1 MSELRRTPLHAWHVA
16 RKARMVPFGGWDM
29 PVQYTSILDE
39 HKAVRTAAGLFDISH
54 MGRLTVDGPDATTL
68 VDRIFTNDPTGMKPG
83 QVRYGF
89 VLNATGCT
97 LDDILVTKWSP
108 EAFEIVVNAGNREKI
123 VTWIDQY
130 KTGLN
135 VIVADRTFDLGM
147 LAIQGPQAITLADGL
162 ISGVNVSGLKY
173 YCASPAECLGAKAI
187 VSRTGYTGED
197 GFEVIAPNAVIVS
210 LADELVKRG
219 VVPCGL
225 GCRDTLRLE
234 AAMPLYGH
242 ELTEST
248 NPIHAGLGWAV
259 KPEKGNFIGREAIV
273 AALAD
278 TTPRPV
284 RIGLTLE
291 GKRAAREGSSVLA
304 GSTVIG
310 TVTSGSYTPW
320 LDRSIAMAYV
330 QPDQAAIGSALTV
343 DVRGTAIPATV
354 TALPFYKRAK

>member
-1 MSELRRTPLHAWHVA
+1 MPELRRTPLHAWHVA

-29 PVQYTSILDE
+29 PVQYTSILEE

-54 MGRLTVDGPDATTL
+54 MGRLTVEGTDATRF
-68 VDRIFTNDPTGMKPG
+68 VDRMFTNDPAGMKSG

-89 VLNATGCT
+89 VLNAAGCT

-108 EAFEIVVNAGNREKI
+108 EAFEIVVNAGNRGKI
-123 VTWIDQY
+123 VAWIDQH
-130 KTGLN
+130 KTDCDV
-135 VIVADRTFDLGM
+135 VITDRTFDLGM
-147 LAIQGPQAITLADGL
+147 LAVQGPQAIALAEGL
-162 ISGVNVSGLKY
+162 IAGVAVGGLKY
-173 YCASPAECLGAKAI
+173 YHASPAECLGAEAV

-197 GFEVIAPNAVIVS
+197 GFEIIAPNAAIVS
-210 LADELVKRG
+210 LADVLLQRG

-242 ELTEST
+242 ELTEAT

-259 KPEKGNFIGREAIV
+259 KPEKGNFLGREAIL

-278 TTPRPV
+278 PTPRPV
-284 RIGLTLE
+284 RVGLTLT
-291 GKRAAREGSSVLA
+291 GKRAAREGANVLVN
-304 GSTVIG
+304 GTVIG

-320 LDRSIAMAYV
+320 LDRSIAMAYI
-330 QPDQAAIGSALTV
+330 QPHHTAIGTELTV